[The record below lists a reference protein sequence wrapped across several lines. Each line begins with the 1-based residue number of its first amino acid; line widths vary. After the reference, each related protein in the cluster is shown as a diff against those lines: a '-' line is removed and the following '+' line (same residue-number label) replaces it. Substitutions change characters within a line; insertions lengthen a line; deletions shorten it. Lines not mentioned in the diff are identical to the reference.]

1 MVNAKT
7 ARIIVILA
15 ALTISSSPCMA
26 ENAAAAPKAEQNNI
40 DTPTVATDA
49 AEVEEDAD
57 QLDEAAEDAAP
68 QEEAEQT
75 AVQPEKTSKGLTE
88 EWIQKTKHPVS
99 WLKWGADLRA
109 REEYLTNP
117 QYNEADEDKHHQRYR
132 FRVWA
137 DVMPTE
143 YFSFGTR
150 AMYVLRNF
158 IDPKASREWESGEVM
173 FDNLYATLEPKD
185 SNWRLRIGRQELLDM
200 GQNWIVQDGT
210 TRDGSRT
217 TFFDG
222 ARFTWKFPD
231 EENTLEAVYLYQC
244 AKSDAWLPPIDMQ
257 KSRQYLA
264 EDDIQGGML
273 LLRNKHFENTTLDG
287 LVIYKHEYPGD
298 LASSIYGDSV
308 TMQPQVTVKWNDNWS
323 MIGRAALQVGKRN
336 DRNFLAY
343 GGDAKVTYSF
353 QDVVNSKLWVGFEY
367 LSGDKGGNGTDNG
380 FDPLWGRYPRIS
392 EIMAYTRVDSG
403 RACDYTNMYSPYIG
417 YSMEPWENVRFA
429 GTYRPMFA
437 PENPLGGDARHSA
450 NSSFKG
456 HLIYGIA
463 EYSFTKHIKTHA
475 VIESII
481 PGNFYTPD
489 YRATALFVR
498 GQVFLTW

>member
-15 ALTISSSPCMA
+15 ALTISGSQCF
-26 ENAAAAPKAEQNNI
+26 
-40 DTPTVATDA
+40 
-49 AEVEEDAD
+49 
-57 QLDEAAEDAAP
+57 AEDAAAAQP
-68 QEEAEQT
+68 AAQNTDTPKLAEAEQAAAQQEEA
-75 AVQPEKTSKGLTE
+75 SKGLTE

-117 QYNEADEDKHHQRYR
+117 QYNEADEDKNHQRYR
-132 FRVWA
+132 FRLWA

-143 YFSFGTR
+143 YFSFSGR

-158 IDPKASREWESGEVM
+158 IDPKASRGVESGEVM
-173 FDNLYATLEPKD
+173 FDNLYATLEPQD
-185 SNWRLRIGRQELLDM
+185 SNWRLRIGRQELIDM

-217 TFFDG
+217 TFFDS

-231 EENTLEAVYLYQC
+231 EETTMDAVYLYQC

-264 EDDIQGGML
+264 ENDIQGGML
-273 LLRNKHFENTTLDG
+273 LLRNKHFEKTILDG
-287 LVIYKHEYPGD
+287 LFIYKHEYPSD
-298 LASSIYGDSV
+298 LASSISGDSV
-308 TMQPQVTVKWNDNWS
+308 TFQPQVTVKWNDNWS
-323 MIGRAALQVGKRN
+323 MVARAAIQGGKRN
-336 DRNFLAY
+336 DLDFLGY

-367 LSGDKGGNGTDNG
+367 LSGDDSSPDVG

-403 RACDYTNMYSPYIG
+403 RACDYSNMYSPYVG
-417 YSMEPWENVRFA
+417 YSMEPWEGVRFS

-437 PENPLGGDARHSA
+437 PENPLGGDAKHSVDGE
-450 NSSFKG
+450 FKG

-475 VIESII
+475 VIETIM

-489 YRATALFVR
+489 YRATALFIR